1 MINSTYAIIIANL
14 ARPIG
19 PFDEIK
25 ELAAYKKSLEVH
37 ESTPNE
43 ESQPAAATPDQD
55 EQSRPGS

>member
-1 MINSTYAIIIANL
+1 LINSTYAIIIANL

-25 ELAAYKKSLEVH
+25 ELAAYKKSLEVQ

-43 ESQPAAATPDQD
+43 ES
-55 EQSRPGS
+55 